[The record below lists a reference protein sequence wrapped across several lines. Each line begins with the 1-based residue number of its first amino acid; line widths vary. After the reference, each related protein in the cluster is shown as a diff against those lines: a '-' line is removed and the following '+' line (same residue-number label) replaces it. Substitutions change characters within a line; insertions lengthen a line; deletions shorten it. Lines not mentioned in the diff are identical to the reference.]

1 MSGGQ
6 TLPVEDS
13 CAETN
18 RTAPDP
24 PSGKH
29 IREGAAE
36 LVHSVKLATAVHPAL
51 CLWARGRG
59 SNQHCDSIL
68 GAEALLRSKQEGE
81 AFN

>member
-1 MSGGQ
+1 M
-6 TLPVEDS
+6 PVGDS

-24 PSGKH
+24 PSGKR
-29 IREGAAE
+29 IREGAAD
-36 LVHSVKLATAVHPAL
+36 LVHSLKLATTVHPAQ
-51 CLWARGRG
+51 CLWAIGRG

-81 AFN
+81 EFH